1 MMKPIVATHRG
12 FHGVLITRTT
22 AAATLLALFLLV
34 AVPEADARG
43 SREPTPPS
51 VAPSADNAPAEETPE
66 EASASEPPSSE
77 TQSDEPAPDEE
88 ATADPAVS
96 VLPAPAPV
104 YDGYPGTAGMPE
116 PHFYPLGWSTDGA
129 FAYLTL
135 RGDPGRGGFS
145 TRLFIINLV
154 TDERLAEERE
164 LEWDHEPVA
173 DLLFP
178 EDAPQILRYF
188 TDLWRPQ
195 LEEASIDLDP
205 DLGNQFARLPI
216 ARGDVSYFAQ
226 FDVVYGGE
234 DEFLDN
240 IEAYDF
246 WLRGDNGTR
255 KRVYSASPRALEVGA
270 SGYFMSPHE
279 PRAAIVL
286 IETRYTFEGNEPFA
300 VVTGS
305 NMAVGFEPV
314 E

>member
-1 MMKPIVATHRG
+1 MCIIRPVSEPEQDTSQETSSSEAS
-12 FHGVLITRTT
+12 T
-22 AAATLLALFLLV
+22 ADSQA
-34 AVPEADARG
+34 EE
-43 SREPTPPS
+43 S
-51 VAPSADNAPAEETPE
+51 APAQDESPPAN
-66 EASASEPPSSE
+66 EA
-77 TQSDEPAPDEE
+77 
-88 ATADPAVS
+88 AD
-96 VLPAPAPV
+96 LPALPAQAPV
-104 YDGYPGTAGMPE
+104 YDGFPGTAGMPE

-154 TDERLAEERE
+154 TDQRLAEERE

-178 EDAPQILRYF
+178 DDAEQMLEYF
-188 TDLWRPQ
+188 MELWRPQ
-195 LEEASIDLDP
+195 LEAAAIDLDP

-216 ARGDVSYFAQ
+216 VRGEVSYFAQ
-226 FDVVYGGE
+226 FDVVYGGD

-255 KRVYSASPRALEVGA
+255 KRVYSASPLALEVGA

-286 IETRYTFEGNEPFA
+286 IEMRYTFEGSEPFA

-305 NMAVGFEPV
+305 NMAVGFEVV